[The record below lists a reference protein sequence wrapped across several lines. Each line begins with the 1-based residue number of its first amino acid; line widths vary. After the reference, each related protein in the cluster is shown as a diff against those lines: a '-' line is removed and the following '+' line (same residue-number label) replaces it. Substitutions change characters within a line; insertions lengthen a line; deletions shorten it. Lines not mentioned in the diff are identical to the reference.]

1 MYEHPRLLEKA
12 LNGSQDRL
20 MIISPWIR
28 AQVVNQDFLRKL
40 KDTLKRGVKV
50 YIGYG
55 IAEKRP

>member
-1 MYEHPRLLEKA
+1 
-12 LNGSQDRL
+12 

-55 IAEKRP
+55 IAEKGP